1 MFAQYSRSRDGTIH
15 VSFICDDITSTYL
28 QEVLNLSGEDAITE
42 SSSSVTYHSLPL
54 EEVLESLEVNEK
66 KGLSADEVKSRLQE
80 YGPNSIPRYKGSFI
94 QVYIAPIL
102 NWLITIYIISSFAL
116 IAIAYFFPSPDN
128 TMGGASLWLAIV
140 AVNAFV
146 AMIQQYRAEK
156 KLDALEKLSAGEAR
170 VIRDG
175 KEASI
180 SPVDLVPGDIVKLEQ
195 GDKIP
200 ADGRIISS
208 SNLMANEASLTG
220 ESVPVMK
227 REDARVVEDVSLTD
241 MLNTV
246 FFGTY
251 ISTGMATVVTTAT
264 GGRTEIGKIQG
275 TLEALNTGDIP
286 LRKKVNLLAKY
297 LGIAAII
304 LMAVSV
310 IWQVFIY
317 PIVHGE
323 VFNFSLQ
330 YLSEK
335 IGEGI
340 VSAMTIMPI
349 NIPLLTTIVLLTG
362 VLAMARKGVIIRDLS
377 AVESLGRVSVICSD
391 KTGTMTKNEMTV
403 KYCWDTKNLYSV
415 RGDGYDPTGGIY
427 LLKGATDSNVAD
439 FEEEFVDDIF
449 SWKGL
454 FRMVTCGGIANDA
467 EIITEEIPDQG
478 TVWTPLGDPTDA
490 ALLTMFRKSGIDE
503 EAIRKRYSIV
513 EEFPFESEL
522 KRISKICQDEDKF
535 VAFVKGATEVLMPFC
550 TYVNGKDTPTKITP
564 GLLERVNALAND
576 FASKGYR
583 VISLAYK
590 QMDSVPTGNKARE
603 KTESKLTYLGFACIV
618 DPPRLGVKEAVQDC
632 HSAGINVI
640 MITGDAAA
648 TAKTIATD
656 LGVFSEN
663 SLVVEGSKVLDIND
677 QDFARTNVF
686 ARVNPD
692 HKQVIVERYQDQNKI
707 VAMTGD
713 GVNDALALAMSDA
726 GIAMGITGTDVAKE
740 AADIVITDDSFA
752 SIVSGVHQGRGL
764 FSKIRMMIYFYVA
777 INVFESIIF
786 FGALFIFPDY
796 INLFSHWQNLYLVVT
811 THSFPG
817 LALVFDRTSTKV
829 MEEKPRDSQEIIT
842 RNIGKVM
849 VLNIILMALGA
860 SLVYFLTFTQF
871 WGIVTVTPENM
882 TGFWSTWV
890 PEVPGQVFYYNEFTS
905 APIWVLLKSTT
916 MLLSVILIVESTL
929 VLLIRRI
936 NLPLHKSLREPGT
949 WIFVIFLGL
958 IYLAHYLLMYNPLV
972 NEILSTFGLNFFI
985 IPLTTLDW
993 IICILIS
1000 VPVIIGVELYK
1011 WKFRKSGIDL

>member
-1 MFAQYSRSRDGTIH
+1 
-15 VSFICDDITSTYL
+15 
-28 QEVLNLSGEDAITE
+28 LSGEDAITE
-42 SSSSVTYHSLPL
+42 TSSNVTFHSLPL
-54 EEVLESLEVNEK
+54 EEVFESLKVDDK
-66 KGLSADEVKSRLQE
+66 TGLSADEVKIRLQE
-80 YGPNSIPRYKGSFI
+80 YGPNSIPRYKGSFM
-94 QVYIAPIL
+94 QVYISPIL

-116 IAIAYFFPSPDN
+116 IAIAYF
-128 TMGGASLWLAIV
+128 
-140 AVNAFV
+140 
-146 AMIQQYRAEK
+146 
-156 KLDALEKLSAGEAR
+156 DALEKLSAGEAR

-227 REDARVVEDVSLTD
+227 REDARVEEDVSLTD

-317 PIVHGE
+317 PIIHGE

-403 KYCWDTKNLYSV
+403 KYCWDTKNLYSI

-439 FEEEFVDDIF
+439 CEEELVDDIF

-467 EIITEEIPDQG
+467 EIIKEEIPDQG

-522 KRISKICQDEDKF
+522 KRISKICQDDKKF
-535 VAFVKGATEVLMPFC
+535 VAFVKGATEVLMPLCKF
-550 TYVNGKDTPTKITP
+550 VNGKDTPSKITP
-564 GLLERVNALAND
+564 GLLERVTALAND

-590 QMDSVPTGNKARE
+590 QMDSVPTGNTARE
-603 KTESKLTYLGFACIV
+603 KTENNLTYLGFACIV
-618 DPPRLGVKEAVQDC
+618 DPPRQGVKEAVQDC

-677 QDFARTNVF
+677 DDFARTNVF

-764 FSKIRMMIYFYVA
+764 FSKIRMMIYFYIA

-817 LALVFDRTSTKV
+817 LALVFDRTSTKA
-829 MEEKPRDSQEIIT
+829 MEEKPRDSQEIVT
-842 RNIGKVM
+842 RNIGKLM
-849 VLNIILMALGA
+849 VLNILLMAIGA

-871 WGIVTVTPENM
+871 WDIVTVTPENM
-882 TGFWSTWV
+882 TGFWNAWRPV
-890 PEVPGQVFYYNEFTS
+890 DAEVFYYNAEG
-905 APIWVLLKSTT
+905 PIWVLLKSTT

-972 NEILSTFGLNFFI
+972 NEILATFGLNFFI
-985 IPLTTLDW
+985 IPLTTFDW
-993 IICILIS
+993 IVCILIS
-1000 VPVIIGVELYK
+1000 LPVIIGVELYK
-1011 WKFRKSGIDL
+1011 WKFRKRGIDL

>member
-1 MFAQYSRSRDGTIH
+1 M
-15 VSFICDDITSTYL
+15 
-28 QEVLNLSGEDAITE
+28 SGDDAITE
-42 SSSSVTYHSLPL
+42 TNPPVNYHSLPL
-54 EEVLESLEVNEK
+54 EEVFDTLRVDRK
-66 KGLSADEVKSRLQE
+66 VGLSTEEAKTRLHE
-80 YGPNSIPRYKGSFI
+80 YGANSIPRFKGAFW

-116 IAIAYFFPSPDN
+116 ITIAFLFPSEEN
-128 TMGGASLWLAIV
+128 SMSSATLWLAVVSVNAIV
-140 AVNAFV
+140 AMV
-146 AMIQQYRAEK
+146 QQFRAQK
-156 KLDALEKLSAGEAR
+156 KLEALEKLSAGEAR

-180 SPVDLVPGDIVKLEQ
+180 SPLDIVPGDIIKLEQ

-200 ADGRIISS
+200 ADARIISS

-220 ESVPVMK
+220 ESVPAMK
-227 REDARVVEDVSLTD
+227 SEDAHVAEDAVLTD
-241 MLNTV
+241 RSNMV
-246 FFGTY
+246 YFGTY
-251 ISTGMATVVTTAT
+251 IATGMATVATTAT
-264 GGRTEIGKIQG
+264 GGQTEIGKIQG
-275 TLEALNTGDIP
+275 TLEELNTGDIP
-286 LRKKVNLLAKY
+286 LRRKVNRLAKY
-297 LGIAAII
+297 LGISAII
-304 LMAVSV
+304 LMSVSV
-310 IWQVFIY
+310 IWQVFVY
-317 PIVHGE
+317 PSLHGDP
-323 VFNFSLQ
+323 FNFDLQ
-330 YLSEK
+330 YLSER

-340 VSAMTIMPI
+340 TSAMTIMPI

-415 RGDGYDPTGGIY
+415 RGDGYEPEGGIY

-439 FEEEFVDDIF
+439 VEEEFVDDVF

-454 FRMVTCGGIANDA
+454 FRMVTCGGIANDS
-467 EIITEEIPDQG
+467 EIIHEEIPDQG
-478 TVWTPLGDPTDA
+478 SVWRPLGDPTDA

-503 EAIRKRYSIV
+503 EAVRKRYSIV
-513 EEFPFESEL
+513 AEFPFESEL
-522 KRISKICQDEDKF
+522 KRMSKICQDGDRF
-535 VAFVKGATEVLMPFC
+535 VAFVKGATEVLMPLC
-550 TYVNGKDTPTKITP
+550 DYTNGKDTPSKITP
-564 GLLERVNALAND
+564 GLMERVTTLTND

-590 QMDSVPTGNKARE
+590 QMDSVPTGNTARQ

-618 DPPRLGVKEAVQDC
+618 DPPRLGVKEAVAAC

-656 LGVFSEN
+656 LGVYTEN
-663 SLVVEGSKVLDIND
+663 SLVAEGHQVEDLND
-677 QDFARTNVF
+677 EDFARTNVY

-692 HKQVIVERYQDQNKI
+692 HKQVIVERYQDQNKV

-764 FSKIRMMIYFYVA
+764 FNKIRMMIYFYVA
-777 INVFESIIF
+777 INLFESIIF
-786 FGALFIFPDY
+786 FGALFILPTSIEF
-796 INLFSHWQNLYLVVT
+796 LTTWQSLYLVVT

-817 LALVFDRTSTKV
+817 LALVFDRTSPRA
-829 MEEKPRDSQEIIT
+829 MEDKPRDSQEIIT
-842 RNIGKVM
+842 RNLGKM
-849 VLNIILMALGA
+849 MILNVILMAIGA
-860 SLVYFLTFTQF
+860 ALVYFLTITQF
-871 WGIVTVTPENM
+871 MGIVTVTTENM
-882 TGFWSTWV
+882 SGFWATVGDPDW
-890 PEVPGQVFYYNEFTS
+890 
-905 APIWVLLKSTT
+905 ILLKSTT
-916 MLLSVILIVESTL
+916 MLLSVILIVESVM

-958 IYLAHYLLMYNPLV
+958 IYLAHYLLMYVPMV
-972 NEILSTFGLNFFI
+972 NEILFDYGLNFYL
-985 IPLTTLDW
+985 IPLTVFDW
-993 IICILIS
+993 IICILLAL
-1000 VPVIIGVELYK
+1000 PAIIGVELYK
-1011 WKFRKSGIDL
+1011 LYFRKNDVDL